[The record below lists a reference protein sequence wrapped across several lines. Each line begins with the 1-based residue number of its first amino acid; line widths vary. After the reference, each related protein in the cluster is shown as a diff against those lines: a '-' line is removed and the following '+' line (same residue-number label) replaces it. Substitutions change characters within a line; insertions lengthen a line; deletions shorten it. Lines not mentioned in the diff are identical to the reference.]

1 MQFNAVFRKLKA
13 TALEELKKSF
23 HEEKT
28 PHQIALSFSI
38 GVFVTVL
45 PTLGLGLLLF
55 AYMARS
61 YSWVSRLAIFSSAF
75 IFNPLIKPFFYLASI
90 NIGGLIIDGKLSIP
104 TEPEPLLVYLLIG
117 SLATASVLAVIGYWL
132 ALGAVKKYREKGL
145 EFADDIEEVIEEDL
159 ERVLEE

>member
-1 MQFNAVFRKLKA
+1 MEFNFVFRKLKA
-13 TALEELKKSF
+13 KILEELRKSF

-55 AYMARS
+55 TYLARV
-61 YSWVSRLAIFSSAF
+61 YSWVSRLAIFSSAL

-90 NIGGLIIDGKLSIP
+90 NIGGLIVDGKLSIP
-104 TEPEPLLVYLLIG
+104 TEPESLLLYLLIG
-117 SLATASVLAVIGYWL
+117 SLATASALAIIGYWL
-132 ALGAVKKYREKGL
+132 ALSAVKKYRAEGL

-159 ERVLEE
+159 ERILEK